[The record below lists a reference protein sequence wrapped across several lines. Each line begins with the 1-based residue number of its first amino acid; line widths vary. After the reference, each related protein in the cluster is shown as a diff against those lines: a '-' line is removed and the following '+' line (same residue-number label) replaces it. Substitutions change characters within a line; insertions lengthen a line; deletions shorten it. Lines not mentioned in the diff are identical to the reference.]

1 MIDVAAIKS
10 DFPILNKTVRANREL
25 VYLDSAATSQKP
37 TSVIEAIDRF
47 YQESNAAIHRGAHA
61 LAEAA
66 TVQFEEARETI
77 AAFIGAEVEQ
87 ISFTKNA
94 TESINAVA
102 YMFLNE
108 SIKASRRISEL
119 NQEFVLHEGDEIL
132 VTQMEHHANL
142 VPWQELS
149 LKTGAV
155 LKYIPITGEGRL
167 DTSAFDALFTP
178 RTRIVSFVHQ
188 SNILG
193 TVNDVTE
200 IIKRA
205 KQVGALTLLDACQS
219 VPHLGIDVRS
229 INVDF
234 LAFSGHKML
243 GPSGVGVLYIKNPHH
258 APVFLT
264 GGSMIEK
271 VSMEQSTYARAP
283 QRFEAGTQAAAD
295 VIGLAA
301 AVHYLKQVGME
312 AIHQHELKL
321 TELALAGLDDIDEVQ
336 IIGPTTMIDRGG
348 IISFTV
354 KDIHAH
360 DVGQVLDEQGVA
372 VRVGHHCAWPVCT
385 YFNVPATTRAS
396 FYLYND
402 ETDVAKFI
410 DAVKHSI
417 RYFGVA

>member
-1 MIDVAAIKS
+1 MIK
-10 DFPILNKTVRANREL
+10 
-25 VYLDSAATSQKP
+25 
-37 TSVIEAIDRF
+37 
-47 YQESNAAIHRGAHA
+47 
-61 LAEAA
+61 
-66 TVQFEEARETI
+66 
-77 AAFIGAEVEQ
+77 
-87 ISFTKNA
+87 
-94 TESINAVA
+94 
-102 YMFLNE
+102 
-108 SIKASRRISEL
+108 
-119 NQEFVLHEGDEIL
+119 
-132 VTQMEHHANL
+132 
-142 VPWQELS
+142 
-149 LKTGAV
+149 
-155 LKYIPITGEGRL
+155 
-167 DTSAFDALFTP
+167 
-178 RTRIVSFVHQ
+178 
-188 SNILG
+188 
-193 TVNDVTE
+193 
-200 IIKRA
+200 
-205 KQVGALTLLDACQS
+205 
-219 VPHLGIDVRS
+219 
-229 INVDF
+229 
-234 LAFSGHKML
+234 
-243 GPSGVGVLYIKNPHH
+243 
-258 APVFLT
+258 
-264 GGSMIEK
+264 K

-354 KDIHAH
+354 KDIHPH

-402 ETDVAKFI
+402 ETDVTKFI